1 MLTPKELESLP
12 QSVTELYEQLEEDI
26 IADMARRIVKTD
38 FATDTAQWQLI
49 QLQRMSVTHDEVFK
63 KLSKLTNK
71 TEKELVKLFNNA
83 AQKSF
88 DRDSDIYSR
97 AGYET
102 IPLSENKQLQ
112 KIIAA
117 GLEKTNGLFENLTK
131 TTANTA
137 SRQFENALDR
147 AYMQVVSGAFDYNT
161 AVRTAIKDLAQKGIA
176 SITYPGGHTDYLDV
190 AVRRA
195 VLTGV
200 SQTTGKMQEQMADDA
215 GCDLVETTAHNGARP
230 DHAQWQGKVF
240 SRSGTSKK
248 YPDFKSSTGYGTGA
262 GLKGW
267 NCRHDFFPYFED
279 MPNAYSEEKLQWL
292 NNREVEYNGVK
303 MTEYEASQ
311 KQRAM
316 ERRIRASKRELAGYD
331 AGIKA
336 SDSES
341 LKEELQKA
349 FNKKSVVL
357 KKQEADLKDFCNQT
371 GLRRDR
377 AREQVSAHFDSD
389 KGKTVAFDKSV
400 SQKAV
405 WADKKESK
413 TVEKTLKND
422 KIQIEK
428 RILKQDE
435 VIEKAKVFAD
445 ELLSNPDLLRN
456 DNGYSIG
463 SYVSRRLEY
472 DKLPKV
478 VSAQEFEE
486 LSKGKGVLY
495 RGVTDYKNVTAHEM
509 TEQFKKGKF
518 FCGRGIYGNGT
529 YVDVDKKIAEYYA
542 YNSGNTHKGE
552 IMEMLLDES
561 AKIADFKSIFKE
573 FEKTGIPKIIGVPK
587 EAYQEVIRDVGTYA
601 AIKGYDAIAL
611 NGFQNKN
618 HFVILNR
625 GKVIIKE

>member
-71 TEKELVKLFNNA
+71 TEKELVKLFNDA

-88 DRDSDIYSR
+88 DRDSDIYR
-97 AGYET
+97 KAGYET
-102 IPLSENKQLQ
+102 VSLSENRQLQ

-161 AVRTAIKDLAQKGIA
+161 AVRTAIKNLAQKGIA

-200 SQTTGKMQEQMADDA
+200 SQTTGKMQEQMADDV

-240 SRSGTSKK
+240 NRSGTSKK

-292 NNREVEYNGVK
+292 NNKEVEYNGVK

-316 ERRIRASKRELAGYD
+316 ERRIRASKRELAGYN

-336 SDSES
+336 TDSES
-341 LKEELQKA
+341 LKEELQRA
-349 FNKKSVVL
+349 FNRKSVVL
-357 KKQEADLKDFCNQT
+357 KKQEAALKDFCNQT

-405 WADKKESK
+405 WANKQE
-413 TVEKTLKND
+413 LKFRE
-422 KIQIEK
+422 EK
-428 RILKQDE
+428 RII
-435 VIEKAKVFAD
+435 IEETRKDILTGKYPLEINAGNQNKHIKTSHSYIAQGEKSYIYGDLETAKALVEKYHGTGEIKLAQSEKWTNKEFVESDSAIGVFIDKVTNERHETNYF
-445 ELLSNPDLLRN
+445 
-456 DNGYSIG
+456 SIHYG
-463 SYVSRRLEY
+463 
-472 DKLPKV
+472 
-478 VSAQEFEE
+478 
-486 LSKGKGVLY
+486 
-495 RGVTDYKNVTAHEM
+495 
-509 TEQFKKGKF
+509 KKGTHIVP
-518 FCGRGIYGNGT
+518 RRRR
-529 YVDVDKKIAEYYA
+529 KKI
-542 YNSGNTHKGE
+542 
-552 IMEMLLDES
+552 
-561 AKIADFKSIFKE
+561 
-573 FEKTGIPKIIGVPK
+573 
-587 EAYQEVIRDVGTYA
+587 
-601 AIKGYDAIAL
+601 
-611 NGFQNKN
+611 
-618 HFVILNR
+618 
-625 GKVIIKE
+625 

>member
-1 MLTPKELESLP
+1 MLTPKELASLP
-12 QSVTELYEQLEEDI
+12 QSVTELYEQLENDI

-49 QLQRMSVTHDEVFK
+49 QLQRMSTTHDEVFK

-71 TEKELVKLFNNA
+71 TEKELVKLFNDA

-88 DRDSDIYSR
+88 DRDSDIYR
-97 AGYET
+97 KAGYET
-102 IPLSENKQLQ
+102 VPLSENRQLQ

-117 GLEKTNGLFENLTK
+117 ELEKTNNLFENLTK

-292 NNREVEYNGVK
+292 NNREVEYNSVK

-336 SDSES
+336 TDSES
-341 LKEELQKA
+341 LKEELQTA
-349 FNKKSVVL
+349 FNRKSVVL
-357 KKQEADLKDFCNQT
+357 KKQEAALKDFCKQT

-377 AREQVSAHFDSD
+377 AREQVPAHFDS
-389 KGKTVAFDKSV
+389 KQSKVVAFDRSAA
-400 SQKAV
+400 QKATSV
-405 WADKKESK
+405 NKRNQKFIEEMENVGIHTEGFDEFAGSSEVLNEMKFAYAELAANYPEEIKGLTIKYGFHKDACVFGWYDKSKSEITFNKNLFDYYGKLQQEHTNAVKRGFFPKGTDYRASFYHEFGHRYSDFHNVDNKEITK
-413 TVEKTLKND
+413 
-422 KIQIEK
+422 
-428 RILKQDE
+428 
-435 VIEKAKVFAD
+435 
-445 ELLSNPDLLRN
+445 LLASDYW
-456 DNGYSIG
+456 NGYPT
-463 SYVSRRLEY
+463 
-472 DKLPKV
+472 KK
-478 VSAQEFEE
+478 
-486 LSKGKGVLY
+486 K
-495 RGVTDYKNVTAHEM
+495 TD
-509 TEQFKKGKF
+509 
-518 FCGRGIYGNGT
+518 
-529 YVDVDKKIAEYYA
+529 
-542 YNSGNTHKGE
+542 
-552 IMEMLLDES
+552 EMLSRVLSDYATTDTKPS
-561 AKIADFKSIFKE
+561 
-573 FEKTGIPKIIGVPK
+573 
-587 EAYQEVIRDVGTYA
+587 YQEVIAECFAEWYNSSSPREFCKEYLKKVGG
-601 AIKGYDAIAL
+601 I
-611 NGFQNKN
+611 
-618 HFVILNR
+618 
-625 GKVIIKE
+625 

>member
-49 QLQRMSVTHDEVFK
+49 QLQRMSAAHDEVFK

-71 TEKELVKLFNNA
+71 TEKELVKLFNDA

-88 DRDSDIYSR
+88 DRDSDTYSK

-102 IPLSENKQLQ
+102 VPLSENRQLQ

-161 AVRTAIKDLAQKGIA
+161 AVRTAIKDLAQKGVA

-230 DHAQWQGKVF
+230 EHAQWQGKVF

-279 MPNAYSEEKLQWL
+279 MPRAYSDEKLQWL

-341 LKEELQKA
+341 LKEELQTA
-349 FNKKSVVL
+349 FNRKSVVL
-357 KKQEADLKDFCNQT
+357 KRQEAALKDFCNQT

-377 AREQVSAHFDSD
+377 AREQVSAHFNSD

-405 WADKKESK
+405 WADK
-413 TVEKTLKND
+413 TVEKEAEKIYNLGSSEENLKAYLRDERTRAYIRSD
-422 KIQIEK
+422 KVNKAIAEG
-428 RILKQDE
+428 KQGKH
-435 VIEKAKVFAD
+435 IKGH
-445 ELLSNPDLLRN
+445 NNYIPGR
-456 DNGYSIG
+456 
-463 SYVSRRLEY
+463 SYLTVSM
-472 DKLPKV
+472 
-478 VSAQEFEE
+478 EE
-486 LSKGKGVLY
+486 LQKIVDEYAGTGSPQRDGKN
-495 RGVTDYKNVTAHEM
+495 RW
-509 TEQFKKGKF
+509 
-518 FCGRGIYGNGT
+518 I
-529 YVDVDKKIAEYYA
+529 
-542 YNSGNTHKGE
+542 HKE
-552 IMEMLLDES
+552 HIQLNRV
-561 AKIADFKSIFKE
+561 
-573 FEKTGIPKIIGVPK
+573 IGVNINNITNEETPTSQIMIHYSK
-587 EAYQEVIRDVGTYA
+587 
-601 AIKGYDAIAL
+601 
-611 NGFQNKN
+611 NGV
-618 HFVILNR
+618 HIVPTLR
-625 GKVIIKE
+625 R

>member
-12 QSVTELYEQLEEDI
+12 QSVIELYEQLEEDI

-88 DRDSDIYSR
+88 DMDSDIYSR

-230 DHAQWQGKVF
+230 EHAQWQGKVF

-292 NNREVEYNGVK
+292 NNKEVEYNGVK

-331 AGIKA
+331 AGIKE

-341 LKEELQKA
+341 LKEELQRA
-349 FNKKSVVL
+349 FNRKSVVL
-357 KKQEADLKDFCNQT
+357 KKQEASLKDFCNQT

-405 WADKKESK
+405 WANKQE
-413 TVEKTLKND
+413 LKF
-422 KIQIEK
+422 
-428 RILKQDE
+428 R
-435 VIEKAKVFAD
+435 
-445 ELLSNPDLLRN
+445 
-456 DNGYSIG
+456 
-463 SYVSRRLEY
+463 
-472 DKLPKV
+472 
-478 VSAQEFEE
+478 EE
-486 LSKGKGVLY
+486 Q
-495 RGVTDYKNVTAHEM
+495 R
-509 TEQFKKGKF
+509 
-518 FCGRGIYGNGT
+518 
-529 YVDVDKKIAEYYA
+529 
-542 YNSGNTHKGE
+542 
-552 IMEMLLDES
+552 
-561 AKIADFKSIFKE
+561 
-573 FEKTGIPKIIGVPK
+573 
-587 EAYQEVIRDVGTYA
+587 
-601 AIKGYDAIAL
+601 
-611 NGFQNKN
+611 
-618 HFVILNR
+618 
-625 GKVIIKE
+625 IIKEIKDCGIKGEVSLYPQEVDVRTLSFDEKHIAERQHGVTRREAESYIKNALFASKRWNGEFMDFYSEEGATYVNLKTNLIRTAFKKEEFTLSVKKAMEVLKKYGK